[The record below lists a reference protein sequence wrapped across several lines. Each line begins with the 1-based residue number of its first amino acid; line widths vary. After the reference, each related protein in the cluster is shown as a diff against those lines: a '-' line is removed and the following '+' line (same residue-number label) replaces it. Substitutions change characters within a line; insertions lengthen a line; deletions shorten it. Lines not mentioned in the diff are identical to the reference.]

1 MLKYKYAQQC
11 VNYILEEYIM
21 KTIERICDEVREEI
35 KKNPKADFHLEDAT
49 VNALLAEASK
59 IATEDGKMVLTYDEE
74 GITFEFQFCGKLCTE
89 PPSFTR
95 IVTVRGKGL
104 DYYQQYPSY
113 NGTIL

>member
-1 MLKYKYAQQC
+1 
-11 VNYILEEYIM
+11 M
-21 KTIERICDEVREEI
+21 KTIERICDEVREKI
-35 KKNPKADFHLEDAT
+35 KEEPKADFHLKDAT
-49 VNALLAEASK
+49 VNDLLAEASK
-59 IATEDGKMVLTYDEE
+59 VTTEDGKMVLTYDEE
-74 GITFEFQFCGKLCTE
+74 DVRFEFQFSGRLCTE